1 MGAQRIVSPIDGS
14 VVAERP
20 TVTPDERERV
30 LVTAE
35 EARRAWSAVPLDAR
49 IEIVEAAVQVLER
62 QSDDIAVELAR
73 QMGRPVR
80 YGANEIRGGFQE
92 RARFMCSVAAASL
105 ADTAVDAP
113 AGFRKFLRREP
124 LGSVLI
130 VAPWNYP
137 YLCVVNSAVPALLA
151 GNTVVL
157 KHAEQTLLVG
167 DRLAAAL
174 AEAGLP
180 DGVFQHVVATHDD
193 VAAMIA
199 DRRID
204 FVAFTGSVEGG
215 RSIARQAGLR
225 FIGTGLELGG
235 KDPAYVRADADLAFT
250 VAETVDGAFFNSGQS
265 CCAIE
270 RIYVHARVY
279 DEFVERFAAAT
290 RSLVLGDPLD
300 HATTIGPM
308 VRTRAADAV
317 RAQIAEAQ
325 AAGATALVSE
335 ADFPAASAGTPYVG
349 PTVLVDVDHSMSVMR
364 DESFGPVIGIMGVSG
379 DDEAIALM
387 NDSDYGLTASIWTV
401 DEDAAVAVG
410 SRVETGT
417 VYANRC
423 DYVDPA
429 LVWTGVKDTGR
440 GQALSHLGFEPFT
453 RLKSFHVRAR

>member
-1 MGAQRIVSPIDGS
+1 MGAQRIVSPVDGS
-14 VVAERP
+14 IVAERP
-20 TVTPDERERV
+20 TVTPEELAAV
-30 LVTAE
+30 LDAAE
-35 EARRAWSAVPLDAR
+35 AARRAWTAVPLGERVAM
-49 IEIVEAAVQVLER
+49 IEAAVQALER
-62 QSDDIAVELAR
+62 QADEIAVELAR

-80 YGANEIRGGFQE
+80 YGAGEIRGGFQE
-92 RARFMCSVAAASL
+92 RARHMCSLAETAL
-105 ADTAVDAP
+105 ADDDVEASD
-113 AGFRKFLRREP
+113 GFRKFLRREP

-167 DRLAAAL
+167 DRLAAAF

-180 DGVFQHVVATHDD
+180 DGVFQHVAATHDD

-199 DRRID
+199 DPRID

-215 RSIARQAGLR
+215 RAIAREAGRR

-235 KDPAYVRADADLAFT
+235 KDPAYVRADADVAFT

-270 RIYVHARVY
+270 RIYVDERIH
-279 DEFVERFAAAT
+279 DEFIDRFAAAT
-290 RSLVLGDPLD
+290 RALVLGDPLD
-300 HATTIGPM
+300 QATTIGPM
-308 VRTRAADAV
+308 VRKRAADAV
-317 RAQIAEAQ
+317 RSQIAEAL

-335 ADFPAASAGTPYVG
+335 ADFPAAATGTPYVG
-349 PTVLVDVDHSMSVMR
+349 PTVLVGVNHSMRVMR
-364 DESFGPVIGIMGVSG
+364 DESFGPVIGIMKVGG

-387 NDSDYGLTASIWTV
+387 NDSDYGLTASVWTA
-401 DEDAAVAVG
+401 DDDAAIDIGDQIA
-410 SRVETGT
+410 TGT

-453 RLKSFHVRAR
+453 RLKSFHLRRR